1 MIMDSPP
8 AGARNV
14 LTPSSLNRLVRGL
27 LEDAMALLWIE
38 GELSN
43 LARPASGHVYFTLKD
58 AQAQVRCAMFRPRSQ
73 TLRFAPAEGQRVLL
87 RARVT
92 LYEPRGDYQLIVE
105 SMEDAGAGALARALE
120 ELKARLAAEG
130 LFDAARKRA
139 LPAYPRRIGVITSA
153 SGAAI
158 RDVLSVLRRRF
169 ALVEADLLPV
179 PVQGKEAPAAITAML
194 QRACRSGRYDVVLLT
209 RGGGAN
215 EDLAAFNDETVV
227 RAVAACSVPV
237 VAAVGHEIDFTLVD
251 FAADLRAPTPSAA
264 AELLVPDAILLR
276 TRLTRLHAQLQRR
289 AAQALQQLAQ
299 RLDAWQAR
307 LHNQHPAQ
315 RLARARERLQTL
327 HARLYSLLPTQ
338 LTLLRAHVQQLRGHL
353 QISALRNRLAAARL
367 RLAAARARQQ
377 QTLRTLLLQQQ
388 TRLDA
393 LRRALHAISPLATLE
408 RGYAIVFD
416 AEGHIV
422 RSVRTVQPGQSL
434 HARLADGDIGLRVVA
449 ATPGK
454 TSPD

>member
-1 MIMDSPP
+1 MNASVPP
-8 AGARNV
+8 PTARDV
-14 LTPSSLNRLVRGL
+14 LSPSSLNRLVRGL
-27 LEDAMALLWIE
+27 LEDAMALLWVE

-73 TLRFAPAEGQRVLL
+73 TLRFVPGDGQRVLL

-105 SMEDAGAGALARALE
+105 HMEDAGAGALARALE

-130 LFDAARKRA
+130 LFDAARRRA

-158 RDVLSVLRRRF
+158 RDVLNVLRRRF
-169 ALVEADLLPV
+169 ALVEVELLPV
-179 PVQGKEAPAAITAML
+179 PVQGKEAPAAIAAML
-194 QRACRSGRYDVVLLT
+194 QRACRSGRYDVLLLT

-215 EDLAAFNDETVV
+215 EDLAAFNDEAVV
-227 RAVAACSVPV
+227 RGVAACTVPV
-237 VAAVGHEIDFTLVD
+237 VTAVGHKIDFTLVD

-264 AELLVPDAILLR
+264 AELLVPDAALLR
-276 TRLTRLHAQLQRR
+276 TRLTRLRAQLQHR

-315 RLARARERLQTL
+315 RVARARERLQSL
-327 HARLYSLLPTQ
+327 HARLRALLPAR
-338 LTLLRAHVQQLRGHL
+338 LALLRARAQQLRGHL
-353 QISALRNRLAAARL
+353 HGVTLRNRLDTARA
-367 RLAAARARQQ
+367 RLAALQARQQ
-377 QTLRTLLLQQQ
+377 QALRTLLRQRQAQLE
-388 TRLDA
+388 A
-393 LRRALHAISPLATLE
+393 LRRALHAVSPLATLG

-416 AEGHIV
+416 AEGGIV
-422 RSVRTVQPGQSL
+422 RTARTPQPGQAL
-434 HARLADGDIGLRVVA
+434 RARLADGDISLIVA
-449 ATPGK
+449 PDARGK
-454 TSPD
+454 AR

>member
-1 MIMDSPP
+1 MITNTPP
-8 AGARNV
+8 PSARDV
-14 LTPSSLNRLVRGL
+14 LSPSSLNRLVRGL
-27 LEDAMALLWIE
+27 LEDAMALLWVE

-73 TLRFAPAEGQRVLL
+73 SLRFAPADGQRVLL

-169 ALVEADLLPV
+169 ALVEVELLPV
-179 PVQGKEAPAAITAML
+179 PVQGKEAPAAIAGML
-194 QRACRSGRYDVVLLT
+194 QRACRSGRYDVLLLT

-227 RAVAACSVPV
+227 RGVAACNVPV

-264 AELLVPDAILLR
+264 AELLVPDAALLR

-289 AAQALQQLAQ
+289 AAQALQRLAQ

-315 RLARARERLQTL
+315 RLARARERLQAL
-327 HARLYSLLPTQ
+327 HARLYSQLPAH
-338 LTLLRAHVQQLRGHL
+338 LTLLRARVQQLRGHL
-353 QISALRNRLAAARL
+353 QVSALRNRLDAARM
-367 RLAAARARQQ
+367 RLAVVQARQQ
-377 QTLRTLLLQQQ
+377 QTLRTLLHQHQA
-388 TRLDA
+388 RLEA

-416 AEGHIV
+416 AEGQIV
-422 RSVRTVQPGQSL
+422 RTARAVHPGQAV
-434 HARLADGDIGLRVVA
+434 HARFADGDISLIV
-449 ATPGK
+449 TPDAPSK
-454 TSPD
+454 A

>member
-1 MIMDSPP
+1 MLTTTPP
-8 AGARNV
+8 PSARDV
-14 LTPSSLNRLVRGL
+14 LSPSSLNRLVRGL
-27 LEDAMALLWIE
+27 LEDAMALLWVE

-73 TLRFAPAEGQRVLL
+73 TLRFAPADGQRVLL

-139 LPAYPRRIGVITSA
+139 LPAYPRRVGVITSA

-169 ALVEADLLPV
+169 ALVEVDLLPV
-179 PVQGKEAPAAITAML
+179 PVQGKEAPAAIAAML
-194 QRACRSGRYDVVLLT
+194 RRACRSGRYDVLLLT

-227 RAVAACSVPV
+227 RGVAACSVPV

-251 FAADLRAPTPSAA
+251 FTADLRAPTPSAA
-264 AELLVPDAILLR
+264 AELLVPDAALLR
-276 TRLTRLHAQLQRR
+276 TRLTRLHAQMLRR
-289 AAQALQQLAQ
+289 AAQALQLLAQ

-307 LHNQHPAQ
+307 LLNQHPAQ
-315 RLARARERLQTL
+315 RLARARERLQAL
-327 HARLYSLLPTQ
+327 HARLYSQLPAH
-338 LTLLRAHVQQLRGHL
+338 LTLLRARVQQLHGHL
-353 QISALRNRLAAARL
+353 QVSALRNRLDAARM
-367 RLAAARARQQ
+367 RLASVHARQQ
-377 QTLRTLLLQQQ
+377 QTLLTLLNQHQA
-388 TRLDA
+388 RLEA
-393 LRRALHAISPLATLE
+393 LRRALHAVSPLATLE

-416 AEGHIV
+416 AKGQIV
-422 RSVRTVQPGQSL
+422 RTARAMHPGQAVL
-434 HARLADGDIGLRVVA
+434 ARFADGEIGLIVA
-449 ATPGK
+449 PVAPSK
-454 TSPD
+454 V

>member
-1 MIMDSPP
+1 MITTTPP
-8 AGARNV
+8 PGARDV
-14 LTPSSLNRLVRGL
+14 LSPSSLNRLVRGL
-27 LEDAMALLWIE
+27 LEDAMALLWVE

-73 TLRFAPAEGQRVLL
+73 TLRFAPADGQRVLL
-87 RARVT
+87 RARAT

-179 PVQGKEAPAAITAML
+179 PVQGKEAPAAIAAML
-194 QRACRSGRYDVVLLT
+194 QRACRSGRYDVLLLT

-215 EDLAAFNDETVV
+215 EDLAAFNDEAVV
-227 RAVAACSVPV
+227 RGVAACSVPL

-264 AELLVPDAILLR
+264 AELLVPDAKLLR
-276 TRLTRLHAQLQRR
+276 IRLTRLRAQLQRR
-289 AAQALQQLAQ
+289 ATQALQQLAQ
-299 RLDAWQAR
+299 RMDAWHAR

-315 RLARARERLQTL
+315 RLTRARERLQVL
-327 HARLYSLLPTQ
+327 RARLDALLPAR
-338 LTLLRAHVQQLRGHL
+338 LTVLRAHVQQLRGHL
-353 QISALRNRLAAARL
+353 QISSLRE
-367 RLAAARARQQ
+367 RLAAARARLATLQAHQQ
-377 QTLRTLLLQQQ
+377 QTLRMLLQQRQ
-388 TRLDA
+388 ARLDA
-393 LRRALHAISPLATLE
+393 LRRALHTVSPLATLE

-416 AEGHIV
+416 GAGRIV
-422 RSVRTVQPGQSL
+422 RTARAVQPGQAL
-434 HARLADGDIGLRVVA
+434 HARLADGDISLIVA
-449 ATPGK
+449 SDTPAV
-454 TSPD
+454 SRAD